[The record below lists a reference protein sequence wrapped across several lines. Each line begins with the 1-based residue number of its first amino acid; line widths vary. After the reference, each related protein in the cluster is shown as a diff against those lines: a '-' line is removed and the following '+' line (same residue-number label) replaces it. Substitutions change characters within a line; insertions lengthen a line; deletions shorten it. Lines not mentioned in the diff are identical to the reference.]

1 MKAKLNIE
9 DYLEQIHLAVV
20 ELGKASLFL
29 RYNWFQNPVIN
40 QSKFTLLFKRY
51 FFYSRRMF
59 WNKKLKEKKKAQE

>member
-1 MKAKLNIE
+1 MEAKLNIE

-40 QSKFTLLFKRY
+40 
-51 FFYSRRMF
+51 
-59 WNKKLKEKKKAQE
+59 

>member
-40 QSKFTLLFKRY
+40 QSKFTLLFKDISFIVEE
-51 FFYSRRMF
+51 FFEIK
-59 WNKKLKEKKKAQE
+59 N